1 MVAPQTGIKFLTIT
15 KSKPPHLQGEE
26 RSINDRKLQTMWKTV
41 SPRKKHEPIGKAVSE
56 GRKRILRELRGDS
69 LFDEQ

>member
-1 MVAPQTGIKFLTIT
+1 VVVDG
-15 KSKPPHLQGEE
+15 
-26 RSINDRKLQTMWKTV
+26 SIGDYKQDNDRKLQTMWKTV